1 MRTEKHNL
9 HGTGSRKH
17 EVYDMPLG
25 PHIRLWP
32 DNRPVPQREYWPA
45 VTDVPCP
52 VEGCTQTVL
61 WYEAG
66 YVPGY
71 RVCMAPLGDGL
82 FDPQSI
88 KHRFLAKGDANHPM
102 LVRDDCCED

>member
-1 MRTEKHNL
+1 
-9 HGTGSRKH
+9 
-17 EVYDMPLG
+17 
-25 PHIRLWP
+25 
-32 DNRPVPQREYWPA
+32 
-45 VTDVPCP
+45 
-52 VEGCTQTVL
+52 L